1 MKRLQSDELRFGDVM
16 KIARKRAGMTQEK
29 MAQLMHR
36 SRSSVVKMEN
46 NQQVI
51 DVNDF
56 KRWMN
61 LTNAKDMAVIA
72 IAGLD
77 PAMAGAVIETINRMM
92 GAMVTWIF

>member
-1 MKRLQSDELRFGDVM
+1 MQSDELRFGDVM